1 MFKRFFRPLSTI
13 AESVSVKF
21 QPLKKKVKDF
31 VNETDLYSVG
41 QFIVIVLGVVWSS
54 GRLVGQFENLSK
66 KVDCLDSDMKAMAKE
81 MRDNTKEMRE
91 MVEANAKEMRDNTK
105 EMREM
110 VEANAKEMRDK
121 VEANAKE
128 MREMV
133 EANAKET
140 RDKMEQDKCELI
152 KKIDSKRGAFFW

>member
-1 MFKRFFRPLSTI
+1 MFNRFSRPLSTI

-21 QPLKKKVKDF
+21 QPMKKKVKDF
-31 VNETDLYSVG
+31 VIETDLFSVG
-41 QFIVIVLGVVWSS
+41 QFGVVVLGVVWSS

-66 KVDCLDSDMKAMAKE
+66 KVDCLDSDVKANTKELRDNTKELREMVEANTKEMREMVEASTKE
-81 MRDNTKEMRE
+81 MRDNTKEMR
-91 MVEANAKEMRDNTK
+91 
-105 EMREM
+105 
-110 VEANAKEMRDK
+110 DK
-121 VEANAKE
+121 
-128 MREMV
+128 M

>member
-1 MFKRFFRPLSTI
+1 MFNRFSRPLSTI

-21 QPLKKKVKDF
+21 QPMKKKVKDF

-41 QFIVIVLGVVWSS
+41 QFIVIVLGVFWSS

-81 MRDNTKEMRE
+81 MRDNTKE
-91 MVEANAKEMRDNTK
+91 
-105 EMREM
+105 
-110 VEANAKEMRDK
+110 
-121 VEANAKE
+121 
-128 MREMV
+128 
-133 EANAKET
+133 T

-152 KKIDSKRGAFFW
+152 KKIDSKRGAYFW

>member
-1 MFKRFFRPLSTI
+1 MFNRFSRPLSTI

-21 QPLKKKVKDF
+21 QPMKKKVKDF
-31 VNETDLYSVG
+31 VNETDLFSVG
-41 QFIVIVLGVVWSS
+41 QFGVVVLGVVWSS

-66 KVDCLDSDMKAMAKE
+66 KVDCLDSDVKANTKE
-81 MRDNTKEMRE
+81 MRDNTKELRE
-91 MVEANAKEMRDNTK
+91 MVEANTKEMRDSIK

-110 VEANAKEMRDK
+110 VEASTKEMRDNAKEMRDK
-121 VEANAKE
+121 
-128 MREMV
+128 M

-152 KKIDSKRGAFFW
+152 KKIDSKRGAYFW

>member
-1 MFKRFFRPLSTI
+1 MFKSLCRPLSTI
-13 AESVSVKF
+13 AETVSVKA
-21 QPLKKKVKDF
+21 QPVKKKVKDF

-81 MRDNTKEMRE
+81 MR
-91 MVEANAKEMRDNTK
+91 
-105 EMREM
+105 
-110 VEANAKEMRDK
+110 
-121 VEANAKE
+121 
-128 MREMV
+128 EMV

>member
-1 MFKRFFRPLSTI
+1 MLNRFSRPLTTI

-21 QPLKKKVKDF
+21 QPMKKKVKDF
-31 VNETDLYSVG
+31 VNETDLFSVG
-41 QFIVIVLGVVWSS
+41 QFGVVVLGVVWSS

-66 KVDCLDSDMKAMAKE
+66 KVDCLDSDVKANTKE
-81 MRDNTKEMRE
+81 MRDNTKEL
-91 MVEANAKEMRDNTK
+91 
-105 EMREM
+105 
-110 VEANAKEMRDK
+110 RDK
-121 VEANAKE
+121 
-128 MREMV
+128 M